1 MNILS
6 IKNLSY
12 TYSID
17 TPFEMTAIKNINLDI
32 KKGEIVGLIG
42 HTGSGKSTLISLL
55 NGLNKPTSGQV
66 ILDGHN
72 IWDKEYDIR
81 QARFKVGLVFQYPEY
96 QLFEETVIK
105 DISFGPINM
114 GLDEEEVLKRSYEAM
129 EFVGLNMDIAQKSP
143 FELSGGQKRRVAIA
157 GVIAMRP
164 EVLILDEPT
173 AGLDPIG
180 RDEILNHIIK
190 YGKSANATIILVTHS
205 MEDIAN
211 VAQRIIVMNAGEVML
226 DGTPKNIFSKSREL
240 EFAGLSVPVITRVF
254 DKLYEKGLI
263 AQHSIYT
270 LEQGVDFFV
279 KMKEGE
285 KC

>member
-42 HTGSGKSTLISLL
+42 HTGSGKSTLISHL

-66 ILDGHN
+66 ILDGQD
-72 IWDKEYDIR
+72 IWAKEYDIR

-114 GLDEEEVLKRSYEAM
+114 GLDEDEVLKRAYEAM
-129 EFVGLNMDIAQKSP
+129 EFVGLDMDIAEKSP

-173 AGLDPIG
+173 AGLDPVG
-180 RDEILNHIIK
+180 RSEILNHIIA
-190 YGKSANATIILVTHS
+190 YGKSANATIIIVTHS
-205 MEDIAN
+205 MEDVAN
-211 VAQRIIVMNAGEVML
+211 IAQRIIVMSAGEVML
-226 DGTPKNIFSKSREL
+226 DNTPQNVFAKSKEL
-240 EFAGLSVPVITRVF
+240 EFAGLSVPIITRVF
-254 DKLYEKGLI
+254 DKLYEKGLCPK
-263 AQHSIYT
+263 SSVYT
-270 LEQGVDFFV
+270 LEQGVEYFL
-279 KMKEGE
+279 KMKEGK